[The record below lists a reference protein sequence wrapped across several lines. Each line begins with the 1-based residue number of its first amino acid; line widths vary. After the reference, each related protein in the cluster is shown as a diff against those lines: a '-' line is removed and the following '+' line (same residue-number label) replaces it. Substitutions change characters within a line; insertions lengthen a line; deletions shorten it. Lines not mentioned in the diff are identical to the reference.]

1 MTGRAREQRF
11 QAAMRLAEGGEPA
24 QAETELLA
32 LIADLPHVPALHHA
46 LVRVRLLQG
55 QADAALA
62 AARCPTLLEEPR
74 VLSEVVAEF
83 GAAGAFAQ
91 RAELLRDA
99 ALARP
104 ADIGVATALA
114 AAVHGLHR
122 PCEAIH
128 WCEHALRLQPGA
140 RVPREIRAA
149 SLVDR
154 GDVEAGLAAFRELGI
169 DADAASAARHLVLAH
184 YDPVQDRDAMY
195 AEITRHAGRH
205 LPPADAVAWPPRD
218 PSRKRRIGWVSPR
231 FVAGPVSTFLQGL
244 LAQFDRTRHVH
255 VLVALQPVHDEA
267 GRVLAALADEAVD
280 ASGLDD
286 DALLRRLRG
295 LDLDVL
301 VDLAGHAT
309 ANRLA
314 VLARRAAP
322 LQVCWLDWFDTTGV
336 PAIDAWIGDPWST
349 PDDGSQRFS
358 EHVVRLPSGR
368 FCYTPPVPAPPP
380 TRLAG
385 EPPVFGSFNR
395 LAKFNDGVLDAWAAI
410 LRAIPRARLALR
422 ARHLAEADTRA
433 HIAARFGAR
442 GIDAGRLD
450 LGAHV
455 PYADLLEAYRGVDI
469 ALDPFPFSGCTTT
482 CDALWMGCAVVT
494 RAGTSFVSRQAASLL
509 WRLGRGEWV
518 ARGADD
524 YVDRAIALAAD
535 LDTLRAG
542 RITQREA
549 VRERLC
555 AAQAHAR
562 DFERALAR
570 LLALHPAEPGS
581 RPL

>member
-1 MTGRAREQRF
+1 MSERAGEQRF
-11 QAAMRLAEGGEPA
+11 QAAMRLAEIGEA
-24 QAETELLA
+24 AHAEAELLA
-32 LIADLPHVPALHHA
+32 LIAELPQVPTLHHA

-55 QADAALA
+55 HPDAALV
-62 AARCPTLLEEPR
+62 AARHPTLLREPR

-83 GAAGAFAQ
+83 GAAGAIVQ
-91 RAELLRDA
+91 RADLLRDA
-99 ALARP
+99 AREHPRDSGIA
-104 ADIGVATALA
+104 IALA
-114 AAVHGLHR
+114 AAAHGLHR
-122 PCEAIH
+122 PCEAIR
-128 WCEHALRLQPGA
+128 WCEHALRLRPGA

-149 SLVDR
+149 SLIDR

-184 YDPVQDRDAMY
+184 YDPAQDGDAMY
-195 AEITRHAGRH
+195 GAITRYVERH
-205 LPPADAVAWPPRD
+205 LPPPGAITAPPRD

-286 DALLRRLRG
+286 EALLRRLRDLG
-295 LDLDVL
+295 LDVL
-301 VDLAGHAT
+301 IDLAGHAT

-336 PAIDAWIGDPWST
+336 PAIDAWIGDPWLT
-349 PDDGSQRFS
+349 PGDGSQRFS
-358 EHVVRLPSGR
+358 ERVVRLPSGR
-368 FCYTPPVPAPPP
+368 FCYTPPVCAPPP
-380 TRLAG
+380 ARLAG
-385 EPPVFGSFNR
+385 DAPVFGSFNR

-410 LRAIPRARLALR
+410 LRRIPRARLAVR

-433 HIAARFGAR
+433 HVAARFAVR

-455 PYADLLEAYRGVDI
+455 PYDELLEAYRGIDI

-494 RAGTSFVSRQAASLL
+494 RPGTSFVSRQAASLL

-518 ARGADD
+518 AHDAGD
-524 YVDRAIALAAD
+524 YVERAVALAAD
-535 LDTLRAG
+535 LERLRAG
-542 RITQREA
+542 RVAQREA

-555 AAQAHAR
+555 DAQAHAR
-562 DFERALAR
+562 EFERAID
-570 LLALHPAEPGS
+570 ALVASPPAQ
-581 RPL
+581 